1 MNRRHVL
8 TGIVALYA
16 MMLVQTG
23 MAQNQ
28 APSPGTQPYEPAVPP
43 PSMNFYGGAGGYG
56 YNIGGTT
63 PAGSAMNGMANAISA
78 KGNYNLSTS
87 AAAINM
93 TQAQSNEMQNHQQ
106 YENTYFQMQQA
117 NQAYQKAHRPAPA
130 DGGTTGA
137 PGPRRGAPTG
147 QPERSQPGQR
157 ESQLA
162 RRAAG
167 TQLRRGSHD
176 DGAVVGKEGRPRL
189 AQHLRRNG
197 RSQDDRVDVCRV
209 EDASQRSSRRR
220 TTLTSRTFLRSM
232 IYAIA
237 HSDL

>member
-8 TGIVALYA
+8 TGIVVLYA

-106 YENTYFQMQQA
+106 YENTYFQMQNA
-117 NQAYQKAHRPAPA
+117 NQAYQKAHAQPRP
-130 DGGTTGA
+130 TEEQLV
-137 PGPRRGAPTG
+137 R
-147 QPERSQPGQR
+147 
-157 ESQLA
+157 LA
-162 RRAAG
+162 REEAPQPVSPSEVNPTSGKVNWPNVLMEPGFAADR
-167 TQLRRGSHD
+167 TLLEQYSAEKAAHGSLCIAD
-176 DGAVVGKEGRPRL
+176 EMA
-189 AQHLRRNG
+189 A
-197 RSQDDRVDVCRV
+197 
-209 EDASQRSSRRR
+209 R
-220 TTLTSRTFLRSM
+220 TTIESMFAELKTQVRIVPPQDYIDSRNFLRSM
-232 IYAIA
+232 IYALA